1 MRLNTGFLVAALTG
15 TVVQP
20 LGAQFIRGQVVD
32 STSGSPVVAG
42 FVILQSVEGTELR
55 RTLTTR
61 EGRFTIQPPGP
72 GVYRLRSER
81 IGYEAWD
88 SPTIR
93 LAPRDTLD
101 FVLRVTALPIILS
114 TIIVEENTTCQ
125 IRAAEGVNTAVV
137 WEEVRKAL
145 VAASWSAT
153 QGFYRHELH
162 RYRRTLDRSRRRVS
176 KEEVSLSSGYYRS
189 PFSSRSPDS
198 LALQG
203 YVVDQNKGEWR
214 WYYAPDANVLLDDS
228 FQRTHCFTIVRDE
241 RDGIPYVGLAFAPI
255 PGRRISDVEGT
266 LWLHEETSAL
276 SRLDF
281 RYTGLEDVPEDDR
294 IGGTVEFLAMPS
306 GAWIVH
312 RWQIRTPRLAARQTR
327 DLFVTRTQVALRGF
341 NDVGG
346 EIVRI
351 HAQDGSTVYTSP
363 NVVRVSGMV
372 FDSTRDRPLEGATVS
387 ITGTPYTGI
396 TARNGTFNIPA
407 LLDGEYGVAF
417 SHPWADSLGYLPEQ
431 YAATL
436 APGDSIFMQ
445 LALPSVEGIVRRRCT
460 DSPGSASTR
469 VLVGTVRGTDG
480 RPVGRGVRVSVTWQR
495 ITFSQS
501 AGPLSIRER
510 GQRIFT
516 DEEGRY
522 IVCDLPLER
531 PISIVVETGDGTKLV
546 ARVRFQP
553 GIVEVAEAP
562 GDVSP
567 YTAYGW
573 EERIWPLDLHVAAP
587 PRIVAFRGE
596 VRDIT
601 TRELLQAVPIVLN
614 GVAVA
619 VTDAAGQFDVN
630 ISLIE
635 NQPNR
640 ISIRHPGYQPFER
653 EVTLAR
659 GQDEIRLTLS
669 LRPPS

>member
-42 FVILQSVEGTELR
+42 FVILQSAEGTELR

-125 IRAAEGVNTAVV
+125 IRASEGVNTAVV

-162 RYRRTLDRSRRRVS
+162 RYRRTVDRSRRRVS
-176 KEEVSLSSGYYRS
+176 KEEVSLSSGYYRT

-351 HAQDGSTVYTSP
+351 QAQDGSTVYTSP

-372 FDSTRDRPLEGATVS
+372 FDSTRHRPLEGATVS

-640 ISIRHPGYQPFER
+640 ISIRQPGYQPFER